1 MADEWGEHRG
11 STTREGFAVLGV
23 AIKREPAIFILS
35 TLGSFLFGAMTVAD
49 AWVLGWA
56 TDNVLVP
63 AFRTGE
69 IGPDMQPTVAQAS
82 DRLAGAR
89 NTGAL
94 DATH

>member
-23 AIKREPAIFILS
+23 AIKREPAIFVLS
-35 TLGSFLFGAMTVAD
+35 TLGSFLFAAMTVAD

-69 IGPDMQPTVAQAS
+69 VGADMLGEIHNDGPVTLIL
-82 DRLAGAR
+82 DRA
-89 NTGAL
+89 
-94 DATH
+94 